1 MEQRIIYNKKIEDL
15 QKKNYQSLYMMR
27 DNYQVQMKSV
37 NRVFEKTV
45 TNANK
50 IREKYE
56 DKLTNQ
62 DDELETEMRDC

>member
-1 MEQRIIYNKKIEDL
+1 
-15 QKKNYQSLYMMR
+15 MMR